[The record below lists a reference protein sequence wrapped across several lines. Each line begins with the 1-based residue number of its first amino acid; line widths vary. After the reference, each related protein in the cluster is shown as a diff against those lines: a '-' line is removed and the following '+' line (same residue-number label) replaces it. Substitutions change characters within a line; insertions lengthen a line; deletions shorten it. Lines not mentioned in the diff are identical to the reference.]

1 MDHCYSIKASHK
13 TAELSIYGEIG
24 AYGVS
29 ANNFITGLNALKGF
43 SQINLDISSE
53 GGSVQDGIAIYNALK
68 THPAKVHV
76 YITGWALS
84 MGSFIAM
91 AGDKVYMAENAL
103 MMIHNAWSTANG
115 DAKELR
121 KSADILEKATES
133 LVNGYVSKTGKT
145 PSQIIELLDAETWF
159 TAQEALQHGFID
171 EISAPVKM
179 AAQFNFNKFNP
190 PENLKGLIMPDTNVS
205 NSNTNNDSNISAAA
219 ILAADSKRRSEIRA
233 EFKPFMHHEGM
244 PELMA
249 TLENDTS
256 CTVQA
261 ACTKILAKMAEGAT
275 PIQGRNIVDIFVA
288 DRSKDFKAAA
298 SDALI
303 IRAGIQVKDPS
314 PMVRDIQKMSVVAIA
329 EYCLKM
335 RGVSTSNMSNLEII
349 KNAQTTSDFP
359 SILENTAAKTLRTG
373 YENEPSTHML
383 WTGEKEVTDFKLQ
396 SMVALSEAPDMLE
409 VKEAGEYTHGSFGES
424 AESFQIKKYGRL
436 ISITREA
443 LINDDLNALANMTF
457 AFGAASKRLEADLVY
472 AKLLSST
479 NMSDGNPLFHASHGN
494 LAASGAALS
503 ITSLA
508 SARAAMRK
516 QKGIN
521 GLQYID
527 PVPRFLIVPVALET
541 VAEQLVASLVDP
553 SKSNDTTNVQWVRNL
568 TVVADPR
575 LDDNSEVSWYLAASP
590 LQIDGIVRA
599 YLAGEQRPYYE
610 VSDEFERDVTSVK
623 ARLEF
628 AVGTID
634 FRALYKNPGA

>member
-1 MDHCYSIKASHK
+1 MDHWYSIKASGK

-24 AYGVS
+24 SYGVT
-29 ANNFITGLNALKGF
+29 ANNFIPDLNALTGV
-43 SQINLDISSE
+43 SLINLYISSE

-68 THPAKVHV
+68 THPAKVHI
-76 YITGWALS
+76 YIIGWALS
-84 MGSFIAM
+84 IGSFIPM
-91 AGDKVYMAENAL
+91 AGYKVYMAENAL
-103 MMIHNAWSTANG
+103 MMMHNARVSTQG
-115 DAKELR
+115 DAKSLR
-121 KSADILEKATES
+121 KTADVVEMATES
-133 LVNGYVSKTGKT
+133 LINGYVSKTGKT
-145 PSQIIELLDAETWF
+145 QSQITELLDAETWF

-171 EISAPVKM
+171 EISGPVKM

-190 PENLKGLIMPDTNVS
+190 PENLKGLIMADTNVS
-205 NSNTNNDSNISAAA
+205 NSNTNNDSNINAAA
-219 ILAADSKRRSEIRA
+219 ILAADSKRRSDIRA
-233 EFKPFMHHEGM
+233 EFKPFMSHEGM

-249 TLENDTS
+249 ELENDTS

-261 ACTKILAKMAEGAT
+261 ACTKILAKMAKGAT
-275 PIQGRNIVDIFVA
+275 PIQGRYTVDPFVT

-298 SDALI
+298 SDALL

-314 PMVRDIQKMSVVAIA
+314 PMARDIANMSVVGIA
-329 EYCLKM
+329 ENYLKM
-335 RGVSTSNMSNLEII
+335 QGKSSINMSPTAII
-349 KNAQTTSDFP
+349 KAAHTTSDFP
-359 SILENTAAKTLRTG
+359 LLLANTLGKSLTIG
-373 YENEPSTHML
+373 YENEPSTHMQ
-383 WTGEKEVTDFKLQ
+383 WTGEKEAPDFRPQ
-396 SMVALSEAPDMLE
+396 SMITLSEAPELE
-409 VKEAGEYTHGSFGES
+409 EVIEAGEYTHGSFGES
-424 AESFQIKKYGRL
+424 AESFSIKTYGRMFA
-436 ISITREA
+436 ITRQAE
-443 LINDDLNALANMTF
+443 INNQLGDFINQAA
-457 AFGAASKRLEADLVY
+457 AFGASSRRKEADLVY

-494 LAASGAALS
+494 LATSGAALS

-553 SKSNDTTNVQWVRNL
+553 SKSNDTTNVQWVRSL

-575 LDDNSEVSWYLAASP
+575 LDDDSEVSWYLAASP
-590 LQIDGIVRA
+590 SQIDGIVRA

-610 VSDEFERDVTSVK
+610 VNDEFERDVTAVK
-623 ARLEF
+623 ARLDF

-634 FRALYKNPGA
+634 FRAMYKNPGA

>member
-1 MDHCYSIKASHK
+1 MDHWYSIKASRK

-145 PSQIIELLDAETWF
+145 PPQIIELLDAETWF

-219 ILAADSKRRSEIRA
+219 ILAADSKRRSDIRA

-249 TLENDTS
+249 TLENDTNCS
-256 CTVQA
+256 VEA
-261 ACTKILAKMAEGAT
+261 ANLKILAKLAEGAT
-275 PIQGRNIVDIFVA
+275 PIQGRYTVDPFVT

-298 SDALI
+298 IDVLLS
-303 IRAGIQVKDPS
+303 RAGIQNIDPS
-314 PMVRDIQKMSVVAIA
+314 PMARDIKNMSVVGMA
-329 EYCLKM
+329 EQFLKM
-335 RGVSTSNMSNLEII
+335 QGKSTSNMGNMDII
-349 KNAQTTSDFP
+349 KNAQTYSDFP
-359 SILENTAAKTLRTG
+359 LLLSNTLGKALLMG
-373 YENEPSTHML
+373 YDNEPSTHMI
-383 WTGEKEVTDFKLQ
+383 WTGEKEVRDFKPQ
-396 SMVALSEAPDMLE
+396 SMIALSEAPDMLE
-409 VKEAGEYTHGSFGES
+409 VIEGGEYKHGSFGES
-424 AESFQIKKYGRL
+424 AESFSIKTYGR
-436 ISITREA
+436 IFSITRQA
-443 LINDDLNALANMTF
+443 LINDDLSAFTNLPA
-457 AFGAASKRLEADLVY
+457 AFGASSKRLEADLVY

-479 NMSDGNPLFHASHGN
+479 NMSDGNPLFHTSHGN

-521 GLQYID
+521 GIQYID

-541 VAEQLVASLVDP
+541 VAEQLIASLVDP
-553 SKSNDTTNVQWVRNL
+553 SKSNDTTNVQWVRSL

-575 LDDNSEVSWYLAASP
+575 LDDDSEVSWYLAASP
-590 LQIDGIVRA
+590 SQIDGIVRA

-610 VSDEFERDVTSVK
+610 VNDEFERDVTAVK
-623 ARLEF
+623 ARLDF

-634 FRALYKNPGA
+634 FRAMYKNPGA